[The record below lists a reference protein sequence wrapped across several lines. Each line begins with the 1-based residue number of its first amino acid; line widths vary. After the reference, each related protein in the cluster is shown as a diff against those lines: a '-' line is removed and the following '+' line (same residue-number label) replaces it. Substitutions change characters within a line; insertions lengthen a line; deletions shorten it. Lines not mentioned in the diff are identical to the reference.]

1 MILVFSGTGNSM
13 LVAKEL
19 QQQLGGEIVTLE
31 GDMLLNAASQKIV
44 VPSTEQLVW
53 VMPVYSWGVPPVVET
68 FIKKVKI
75 KSDQEVMHYL
85 VLTCGD
91 DIGLAD
97 NQWSKL
103 IGRRGWSPR
112 GTFSVTMPNTYVCMK
127 GFDVDTPE
135 AAAAKVAAMPARV
148 REIAE
153 KIRRRFSD
161 SDVTRGSW
169 AWVKSAIIYP
179 YFKAF
184 CMSPKPFATTPDC
197 NGCGKCARNCPL
209 HNITISTS
217 QHPPLNTT
225 SATLDDEPTSHNADA
240 TSHNPT
246 PQWGNHCAL
255 CLRCYHGCPAHAV
268 TYGKATAGKSQ
279 KPLTLR

>member
-1 MILVFSGTGNSM
+1 
-13 LVAKEL
+13 
-19 QQQLGGEIVTLE
+19 
-31 GDMLLNAASQKIV
+31 
-44 VPSTEQLVW
+44 
-53 VMPVYSWGVPPVVET
+53 
-68 FIKKVKI
+68 
-75 KSDQEVMHYL
+75 
-85 VLTCGD
+85 
-91 DIGLAD
+91 
-97 NQWSKL
+97 
-103 IGRRGWSPR
+103 
-112 GTFSVTMPNTYVCMK
+112 MK

-209 HNITISTS
+209 HNITISTP
-217 QHPPLNTT
+217 Q
-225 SATLDDEPTSHNADA
+225 
-240 TSHNPT
+240 NPT
-246 PQWGNHCAL
+246 PQWGTHCAL

-268 TYGKATAGKSQ
+268 IYGKATAGKSQ
-279 KPLTLR
+279 KPLTLS